1 MDNIKTTGRQLYVAY
16 MQGRSSSRRQGYE
29 FIPAAGRAAGLAD
42 LKKKIED
49 MKDVEFILTMEIG
62 DMRDADRR

>member
-1 MDNIKTTGRQLYVAY
+1 MDSIKTTGRQIYEAY
-16 MQGRSSSRRQGYE
+16 MQGRNSSRRQGYE
-29 FIPAAGRAAGLAD
+29 FIPAAGRIAGLAD

-62 DMRDADRR
+62 DMQDADRR